1 MPFQHVSSVKSF
13 EIIASLV
20 VFVFCL
26 GNTLSWPY
34 SLVILNPQGPGTA
47 YVTCIYCFLFC
58 SVSACVIYF
67 SFFSFTKCRVI
78 EHHVDGFRW
87 DLASV
92 LCRGTNGS
100 PLDAPPLV
108 WVRGFFPV
116 WIYICQKWIDSLSI
130 CMEDQDFE
138 TSLKP
143 SYVIPIVFMIM
154 NWKNYFI
161 KNNFSWDWFGK
172 IYIWLKLWLKLK
184 LNKKIV

>member
-1 MPFQHVSSVKSF
+1 VIVELKATSKQMPFQHVSSVKSF

-78 EHHVDGFRW
+78 EHHVDGFRC

-108 WVRGFFPV
+108 WVRGF
-116 WIYICQKWIDSLSI
+116 C
-130 CMEDQDFE
+130 
-138 TSLKP
+138 P
-143 SYVIPIVFMIM
+143 SEFIFVRSELIAFQFA
-154 NWKNYFI
+154 WKTRIF
-161 KNNFSWDWFGK
+161 KRA
-172 IYIWLKLWLKLK
+172 
-184 LNKKIV
+184 